1 MTYELLDV
9 LTNVSKDTIY
19 QDKSN
24 DVPKEDY
31 TTPKA
36 TNTIDKTTV

>member
-1 MTYELLDV
+1 MTHELLEV
-9 LTNVSKDTIY
+9 LTNESKGKIY

-36 TNTIDKTTV
+36 TNIIDRTTG